1 MELGSTKNFAYYDK
15 KNNNYIIMGD
25 FLVPGYWKLNV
36 VTNEVKNGRTYVY
49 EKYFYLHVL
58 EKNFVNRNIIIP
70 VDPDTG
76 MPIIYDEV
84 LKKESLIREEEDYD
98 KPMALRHQL

>member
-15 KNNNYIIMGD
+15 KNNKYIIMGE

-49 EKYFYLHVL
+49 EK
-58 EKNFVNRNIIIP
+58 
-70 VDPDTG
+70 
-76 MPIIYDEV
+76 
-84 LKKESLIREEEDYD
+84 
-98 KPMALRHQL
+98 